1 MALSPRPS
9 CSADS
14 QSLGRIQ
21 ANIYVEQSKH
31 TPLHVFCV
39 NGEKDWMAADTVNV
53 ANETGGGMDGRPPP
67 EAPAE
72 CRRGAQEQQLSFRAP
87 WVPVSPTAQ

>member
-1 MALSPRPS
+1 M
-9 CSADS
+9 
-14 QSLGRIQ
+14 
-21 ANIYVEQSKH
+21 
-31 TPLHVFCV
+31 
-39 NGEKDWMAADTVNV
+39 MNV

-72 CRRGAQEQQLSFRAP
+72 CRRGAQAQQLSFRAP